1 MSRESSFASCR
12 SLLAQAAFYSGTCV
26 FEKLNESF
34 LCLFTLLNLTL
45 EHVLNTIADII
56 YHPSQLLLSL
66 FPLLPLLLELLVKL
80 GDLFREYIDENLST
94 LLTLL
99 ALLLDYRFD
108 SRNLGSKSITVSIVA
123 FFSRFFLSCQLE
135 AQVVKF
141 LVYDLA
147 CLDFVLLTMLLVSV
161 QLKMDASLSLLN
173 VCVSS
178 LLLHSSLILL
188 AQRLHLKLAQLIAHY
203 FNPLFF
209 LFFLCAD
216 LIRDQR
222 RSLGDRNRLRRVHL
236 RLFRLSTSRLAS

>member
-1 MSRESSFASCR
+1 MSSETSFASCC

-45 EHVLNTIADII
+45 KHVFNTIADII
-56 YHPSQLLLSL
+56 YHSSQLLLSL
-66 FPLLPLLLELLVKL
+66 FPLLPLLLELLMKL
-80 GDLFREYIDENLST
+80 GNLFREHIDENLST
-94 LLTLL
+94 LLSLL

-108 SRNLGSKSITVSIVA
+108 SRNLGSKSITVSIIA
-123 FFSRFFLSCQLE
+123 LFSRFFLSCQLK
-135 AQVVKF
+135 AQVIKF
-141 LVYDLA
+141 LIYDLA

-161 QLKMDASLSLLN
+161 QLKMDTSFSLLN

-203 FNPLFF
+203 FNSLLF
-209 LFFLCAD
+209 LFFLSAD

-222 RSLGDRNRLRRVHL
+222 RSLRDRNCLRRVYL
-236 RLFRLSTSRLAS
+236 RMF